1 MRKQRTA
8 LEKINLGLCLFEGA
22 VTRTRSKNRGKS
34 RGFSAASACSFSPCG
49 VRGPELQTAGSL
61 S

>member
-34 RGFSAASACSFSPCG
+34 RGFSPCG
-49 VRGPELQTAGSL
+49 VRGLKLQTAGSL